1 MIYFKDKNILDIL
14 LIYFTLLDI
23 IDWFYKNYKILQ
35 IK

>member
-14 LIYFTLLDI
+14 LIDFTLLD

>member
-14 LIYFTLLDI
+14 LIDFTLLDI